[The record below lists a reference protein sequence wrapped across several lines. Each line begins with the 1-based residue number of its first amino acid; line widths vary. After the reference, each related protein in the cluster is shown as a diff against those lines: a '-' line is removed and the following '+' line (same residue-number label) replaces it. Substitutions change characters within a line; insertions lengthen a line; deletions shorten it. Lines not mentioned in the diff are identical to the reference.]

1 MTCRANLSCPPP
13 PVSDRVIK
21 YFEIPVFK
29 DSQFGE
35 RSGIFR
41 FGKKPSEKYICR
53 TLDCRV
59 AVSKQFRIQIGGVT
73 LQTLKYHARKDHH
86 VQLEFKQNRAYA
98 KDPISCRYCFKTF
111 IREQI
116 LRDHI
121 KKVHQRLPLE
131 YLSNI

>member
-1 MTCRANLSCPPP
+1 MTCRDHLSYPLPA
-13 PVSDRVIK
+13 SDRVIK
-21 YFEIPVFK
+21 YFEFPVFK
-29 DSQFGE
+29 DCRFGE

-41 FGKKPSEKYICR
+41 FGKKPSDRYICR

-59 AVSKQFRIQIGGVT
+59 SVSKQFKIQIAGVT

-86 VQLEFKQNRAYA
+86 VQLEFKKNRGYA
-98 KDPISCRYCFKTF
+98 TDPVSCRYCCKTF
-111 IREQI
+111 SREQI
-116 LRDHI
+116 LRDHM